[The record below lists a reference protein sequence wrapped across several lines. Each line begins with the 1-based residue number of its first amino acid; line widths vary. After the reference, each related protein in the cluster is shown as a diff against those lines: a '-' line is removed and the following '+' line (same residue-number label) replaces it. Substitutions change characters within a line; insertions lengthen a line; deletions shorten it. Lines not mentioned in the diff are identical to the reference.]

1 MAIGMASR
9 KADTEGIDENLLLEA
24 IGRRKQDGSIKPLGQ
39 MPPTVASAAPEDEHP
54 AERVVP
60 AEIPKEN
67 PARRKRPSADYGST
81 YLKRNEIKTRQC
93 VYISREVHNKISKIV
108 NIIADK
114 EITVGGYIDTVLLRH
129 LEQHKDEINELYK
142 RNREDLI

>member
-1 MAIGMASR
+1 MAISMASR
-9 KADTEGIDENLLLEA
+9 KADTAGIDEALLLEA

-39 MPPTVASAAPEDEHP
+39 TAQPPAVTPQEEPQTETAVPPETPRESPVRH
-54 AERVVP
+54 
-60 AEIPKEN
+60 
-67 PARRKRPSADYGST
+67 RKQNADYGST
-81 YLKRNEIKTRQC
+81 YLRRNEIKTRQC

-129 LEQHKDEINELYK
+129 LEHHKDEINELY
-142 RNREDLI
+142 RREREDLI

>member
-1 MAIGMASR
+1 MASR
-9 KADTEGIDENLLLEA
+9 KADTAGIDEALLLEA

-39 MPPTVASAAPEDEHP
+39 TVQPPAIVSEEPQP
-54 AERVVP
+54 AEPAVP
-60 AEIPKEN
+60 TETPKETSV
-67 PARRKRPSADYGST
+67 RRKRQSADYGTT

-129 LEQHKDEINELYK
+129 LELHKDEINELY
-142 RNREDLI
+142 RREREDLI